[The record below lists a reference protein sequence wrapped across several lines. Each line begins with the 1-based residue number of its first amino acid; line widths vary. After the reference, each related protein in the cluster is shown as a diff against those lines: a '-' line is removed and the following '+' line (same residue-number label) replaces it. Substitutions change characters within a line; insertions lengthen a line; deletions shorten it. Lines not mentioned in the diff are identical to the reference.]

1 MSINITKIRA
11 LAIEDLVEQLQ
22 DYGVD
27 NAGNF
32 SAAELVFELAC
43 QQSHGQNI
51 QIEGILEILPEGFG
65 FLRSPISE
73 YAPGADDAYV
83 SPAQIRRFNL
93 RTGDRIL
100 GEARIPKEKE
110 RYFALLRIKKVN
122 NRSPE
127 DEKNRLTFETK
138 TLDSPNEP
146 VLFKR
151 KLIDIS
157 NSKNSKEVLK
167 GDKSLLL
174 LGRFY
179 HSRDLV
185 IQFLQALS
193 EDSVLVLL
201 NYPPEDLAIIRRVWD
216 EEIFASLRGSAAAQH
231 QQILEIGKE
240 RAKRLVEQGKNVNL
254 IIFTLNEVALTK
266 KSDSEQ
272 SGETGA
278 EAFAIEMVQSSL
290 SLGRNF
296 IGEGSLTVW
305 AGVHQD
311 RSDFE
316 QKIVERALYEV
327 SHRFIVDPKQS
338 ATDIVI
344 NETLS

>member
-1 MSINITKIRA
+1 MSINITKIRS

-43 QQSHGQNI
+43 QQSKGRNI
-51 QIEGILEILPEGFG
+51 QIEGVLEILPEGFG

-73 YAPGADDAYV
+73 FAPGADDAYV

-110 RYFALLRIKKVN
+110 RYFALLRIQKVN
-122 NRSPE
+122 NCSPD
-127 DEKNRLTFETK
+127 DEKNRLNFDTK
-138 TLDSPNEP
+138 TIDSPNEP

-151 KLIDIS
+151 PLINIS
-157 NSKNSKEVLK
+157 GKEVLR
-167 GDKSLLL
+167 GEKSLLL

-179 HSRDLV
+179 HSRDLI
-185 IQFLQALS
+185 IQFLQSLRQTV
-193 EDSVLVLL
+193 VLVLL
-201 NYPPEDLAIIRRVWD
+201 NYPPEDLTIIRRVWNG
-216 EEIFASLRGSAAAQH
+216 EIFASLRGNIAGQH
-231 QQILEIGKE
+231 QQILEIGLE
-240 RAKRLVEQGKNVNL
+240 RAKRLVEQGKDINL
-254 IIFTLNEVALTK
+254 VIFTLNETALTK
-266 KSDSEQ
+266 QSESEQ
-272 SGETGA
+272 NGEEGA
-278 EAFAIEMVQSSL
+278 EALAVEIVQSSL
-290 SLGRNF
+290 ALGRSF
-296 IGEGSLTVW
+296 IGGGSLTVW

-311 RSDFE
+311 RSGFE

-327 SHRFIVDPKQS
+327 DHRFVIDPKQS
-338 ATDIVI
+338 STDIVI
-344 NETLS
+344 SETLS

>member
-43 QQSHGQNI
+43 QKSNGRNI

-73 YAPGADDAYV
+73 FAPGADDAYV

-93 RTGDRIL
+93 RTGDRII

-110 RYFALLRIKKVN
+110 RYFALLRIQKVN
-122 NRSPE
+122 GRSPE
-127 DEKNRLTFETK
+127 DEKNRLSFETK
-138 TLDSPNEP
+138 TLDSPTAP
-146 VLFKR
+146 VRFRR
-151 KLIDIS
+151 KLIDVSGI
-157 NSKNSKEVLK
+157 EVLR
-167 GDKSLLL
+167 GEKSLLL

-185 IQFLQALS
+185 IQFLQSLS
-193 EDSVLVLL
+193 EDVVLVLL
-201 NYPPEDLAIIRRVWD
+201 NYPPEDLAIIRRVWGG
-216 EEIFASLRGSAAAQH
+216 EIFASVRGDTAGQH
-231 QQILEIGKE
+231 QQILEVGKE
-240 RAKRLVEQGKNVNL
+240 RAKRLVEQGKDINL
-254 IIFTLNEVALTK
+254 VIFTLNEVALTK
-266 KSDSEQ
+266 QSESEQ
-272 SGETGA
+272 NGEAGS
-278 EAFAIEMVQSSL
+278 EALAIEMVQSSL
-290 SLGRNF
+290 ALGRNF
-296 IGEGSLTVW
+296 IGNGSLTVW

-311 RSDFE
+311 RSLVE

-327 SHRFIVDPKQS
+327 DHRFIIDSKQL
-338 ATDIVI
+338 AADIII